1 MSGEYVPSLGV
12 VQVVLVQCS
21 SVSINQY
28 KKRLRYNIL
37 LHPLNLILIWYMFDQ
52 TIRHIL
58 KPTTLSL
65 MKLSFTGQNGRP
77 LEIGDKANLILLIN
91 KQK

>member
-1 MSGEYVPSLGV
+1 
-12 VQVVLVQCS
+12 
-21 SVSINQY
+21 
-28 KKRLRYNIL
+28 
-37 LHPLNLILIWYMFDQ
+37 MFDQ